1 VTKMK
6 NTLLKKIA
14 LLLMATFTMGLFSS
28 FADEGPVPPPPPP
41 HHQHHHHPQPTP
53 PPPPPQD

>member
-1 VTKMK
+1 MK